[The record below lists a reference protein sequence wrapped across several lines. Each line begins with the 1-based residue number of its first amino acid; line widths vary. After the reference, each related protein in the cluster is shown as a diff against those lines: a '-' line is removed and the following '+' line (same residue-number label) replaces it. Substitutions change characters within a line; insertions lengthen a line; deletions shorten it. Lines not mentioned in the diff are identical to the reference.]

1 MYKSTKMKHNLHLL
15 TTRLLMSL
23 FVLFASTVV
32 WATDDIGT
40 IAWNINGY
48 YEIDSE
54 EDLQALAHYV
64 NGTSDNHSDNHPC
77 DGLLFKLTR
86 DITMTGTHTAIG
98 TYQHPFKG
106 MFDGGGHTIT
116 NLTIT
121 DGGYMRGLFGYV
133 KCSFIKYAEEKYYP
147 VYIKNVTLQSCNL
160 NGEYVGGIAGRVS
173 AETDKIV
180 KIENCHVLNATI
192 TASGSFQYGGG
203 IVGQAYA
210 TDIINCTSTGTVST
224 TSHYTGGIIG
234 YHSGG
239 YGHITSCESS
249 VTIKGNAEYGGGIV
263 GYWEGASG
271 AGDLLTNCFYIGTV
285 DADITYNGAIVGYNR
300 WSNFSNNYYAS
311 PCNIKGQRG
320 YDWNGYYQ
328 VSYALKLGD
337 GMTAITPTETPAH
350 HSVLTGLDYFVASMV
365 HLTLSHATAPA
376 GYHFAAYTCNGD
388 IMVADGEGKYP
399 VTVTDHDVTI
409 AALYA
414 KDDAV
419 QMSATSVAAISDVRW
434 TSLAIEPAPVV
445 TYNSTTLTPGTDY
458 LVAYTNNIAPGT
470 ATVTLTGI
478 GNYTGTTSTTFNI
491 VDFPLVNPDQTN
503 SAANPYKIANEED
516 LRALASIVNNSGRRD
531 GYYKQTK
538 DIDLTKEH
546 IVIGD
551 GYHSFE
557 GSFDGDDK
565 KISGLVINKPDK
577 DYQGLFG
584 RAYGATIKHVVIDNC
599 NITAL
604 RDIAGILGE
613 GQGNTTVSYCKV
625 SGEIRVSGKSG
636 SSSYNVA
643 GIAGRANDVDH
654 CVNTASVTGNG
665 TNSRYIG
672 GIVGYAAGSVSDC
685 FNAGAVT
692 GGTSYIGSIAGQS
705 NSITNNCH
713 TKETT
718 GGIGAENATTGTDQT
733 GAEVAVKIIAGD
745 GVTLTLPDATYEW
758 NSENLYK
765 SGTVVTLDYAVPNG
779 KFFDYYTVNS
789 GEISKSGVKEGEHVL
804 TGFTQDVTISG
815 NIVDSQT
822 DFTGVVEI
830 ADIADLTFNGQ
841 VHQPLPVVTYNSE
854 TLVKDTHY
862 TVSYSGDCQ
871 NAGQYTITVTGI
883 GHYKGTAQ
891 KTFNIV
897 PYDINGD
904 NVVTVAGFD
913 TSYGKTGFAV
923 HPTPAEVKCP
933 ALNNAILVLDTD
945 YELSYSDGCI
955 LPGNYQVTI
964 NGKGNY
970 KGSKTLDFTILNT
983 YGLTVHNGLT
993 TNDRVPIYGF
1003 YVDYSVKSEFVMP
1016 AAELSAM
1023 NGKDIYKLSFYL
1035 KQKASKSWGN
1045 ARFQVFLK
1053 EVDFTSFSS
1062 TTFNGND
1069 GATIVYE
1076 GALDGT
1082 QNVMNIEF
1090 TTPYKYHGGNLL
1102 VGIYQSKNG
1111 GYSSVSFY
1119 GESVTGASLSKYG
1132 YDDTTKHDFLPKTT
1146 FWYGPL
1152 MTLADNATDN
1162 STTISNNN
1170 GETGSVKLDSRTL
1183 YKDGDWNTLCLPFDV
1198 STTSGP
1204 LAGDDVVA
1212 MTLNTSESNLT
1223 GSTLTLNFDAAPTT
1237 IPAGTPFIIK
1247 WGGRKG
1253 ETGYLGTTI
1262 ENPVFTGVTIDK
1274 TMHNTDFTGGTFKGT
1289 YNPIVWNTE
1298 NKNILFVGTNNTLY
1312 WPTAGGHMNACRAYF
1327 DLGTYE
1333 AREFVLNFDDQTTGV
1348 IEVKEVNEVKDDS
1361 WYTLNGVKLSGKP
1374 TKAGLYI
1381 HNGKK
1386 VIIK

>member
-1 MYKSTKMKHNLHLL
+1 
-15 TTRLLMSL
+15 MSL

-40 IAWNINGY
+40 IKWNTDGY

-54 EDLQALAHYV
+54 EDLEVLAHYV
-64 NGTSDNHSDNHPC
+64 NGTSDQHSDNHPC
-77 DGLLFKLTR
+77 DGLLFKLTQ
-86 DITMTGTHTAIG
+86 DITMIGEHVAIG
-98 TYQHPFKG
+98 TLQHQFKG
-106 MFDGGGHTIT
+106 MFDGCGYTIT

-121 DGGYMRGLFGYV
+121 DEGYMRGLFGHLN
-133 KCSFIKYAEEKYYP
+133 CSSEKDQNNKYYP
-147 VYIKNVTLQSCNL
+147 VYVKNVTLQNCNL
-160 NGEYVGGIAGRVS
+160 NGTSYVGGIAGRVS
-173 AETDKIV
+173 SNSGNNV
-180 KIENCHVLNATI
+180 KIENCHVLNANI
-192 TASGSFQYGGG
+192 TASGEYQYIGG

-210 TDIINCTSTGTVST
+210 ADITDCTSTGTVT
-224 TSHYTGGIIG
+224 AGSHYCGGIIG

-249 VTIKGNAEYGGGIV
+249 VTIKGNAEYGAGIV
-263 GYWEGASG
+263 GHWDGESD
-271 AGDLLTNCFYIGTV
+271 AGNLVTDCFFIGTIE
-285 DADITYNGAIVGYNR
+285 AEITYYGAIAGYIR
-300 WSNFSNNYYAS
+300 WNNFSNNYYAS
-311 PCNIKGQRG
+311 PCNVKGCRD
-320 YDWNGYYQ
+320 YDWSGKYE
-328 VSYALKLGD
+328 VSYALKLGE
-337 GMTAITPTETPAH
+337 GITAITPTETPAH
-350 HSVLTGLDYFVASMV
+350 HSVLTGFDYFKASTV
-365 HLTLSHATAPA
+365 HLTLNHEDAPA

-388 IMVADGEGKYP
+388 IMIADGEGKYP
-399 VTVTDHDVTI
+399 VTLTDHDVTI

-434 TSLAIEPAPVV
+434 TGVAVEPAPVV
-445 TYNSTTLTPGTDY
+445 TYNSTELTAGTDY
-458 LVAYTNNIAPGT
+458 LVDYTDNINPGT

-478 GNYTGTTSTTFNI
+478 GNYTGTTTKTFEI
-491 VDFPLVNPDQTN
+491 KDFPLVDEDPTHGN
-503 SAANPYKIANEED
+503 SATNPYKIETEED
-516 LRALASIVNNSGRRD
+516 LRALASIVNNNARRD
-531 GYYKQTK
+531 GYYKQVK
-538 DIDLTKEH
+538 NIELTKEH
-546 IVIGD
+546 VAIGNNSR
-551 GYHSFE
+551 SFR
-557 GSFDGDDK
+557 GTYDGDNK

-577 DYQGLFG
+577 DFQGLFG
-584 RAYGATIKHVVIDNC
+584 VTYDATIKNVVIDNC
-599 NITAL
+599 DITAL
-604 RDIAGILGE
+604 SYAAGIVGE
-613 GQGNTTVSYCKV
+613 GNGNTTVSYCKV

-636 SSSYNVA
+636 YDVA
-643 GIAGRANDVDH
+643 GIAGRANNVDH

-665 TNSRYIG
+665 TDSRYIG
-672 GIVGYAAGSVSDC
+672 GIVGYAYGSISNC
-685 FNAGAVT
+685 FNAGVVS
-692 GGTSYIGSIAGQS
+692 GGTSYVGSIIGQS
-705 NSITNNCH
+705 AATLTNNCH
-713 TKETT
+713 TTATT
-718 GGIGAENATTGTDQT
+718 GGVGAQDVTTGTDQT
-733 GAEVAVKIIAGD
+733 GAEVAVKISAGT

-789 GEISKSGVKEGEHVL
+789 GEISKNGVKEGEHVL

-841 VHQPLPVVTYNSE
+841 VHQPQPVVTYNSE

-891 KTFNIV
+891 KTFNIA
-897 PYDINGD
+897 PYDISGD
-904 NVVTVAGFD
+904 NAVTVAGFD

-945 YELSYSDGCI
+945 YELLYSDGCI

-970 KGSKTLDFTILNT
+970 KGSKALDFTILNT

-1003 YVDYSVKSEFVMP
+1003 YADGSVKSEFVMP

-1102 VGIYQSKNG
+1102 VGVYQSENG
-1111 GYSSVSFY
+1111 SYSPVSFY
-1119 GESVTGASLSKYG
+1119 GESVTGASLSKHGSYE
-1132 YDDTTKHDFLPKTT
+1132 TKQHDFLPKTT

-1152 MTLADNATDN
+1152 MTLADNAMDN

-1170 GETGSVKLDSRTL
+1170 GETGSVKLEDRTL

-1204 LAGDDVVA
+1204 LAGDNVVA

-1223 GSTLTLNFDAAPTT
+1223 GSTFTLSFDAAPTT

-1247 WGGRKG
+1247 WATK
-1253 ETGYLGTTI
+1253 ETPATNLVS
-1262 ENPVFTGVTIDK
+1262 PVFTGVTIDN
-1274 TMHNTDFTGGTFKGT
+1274 TMHNADFTGGTFKGT
-1289 YNPIVWNTE
+1289 YERKVWNEE
-1298 NKNILFVGTNNTLY
+1298 NKSILFVGTNNTLY
-1312 WPTAGGHMNACRAYF
+1312 WPTAGGHVNACRAYF

-1374 TKAGLYI
+1374 TKSGLYI
-1381 HNGKK
+1381 HGNRK
-1386 VIIK
+1386 VVIK

>member
-1 MYKSTKMKHNLHLL
+1 MIQSNKMKQKTIHLARAAM
-15 TTRLLMSL
+15 TLLLVMLCSL
-23 FVLFASTVV
+23 GT
-32 WATDDIGT
+32 WAAEDIET
-40 IAWNINGY
+40 IKWNINGY

-98 TYQHPFKG
+98 TYHHPFKG

-133 KCSFIKYAEEKYYP
+133 KCSFIKDAEEKYYP

-160 NGEYVGGIAGRVS
+160 NGEYVGGIVGRVS

-263 GYWEGASG
+263 GNWEGESG

-285 DADITYNGAIVGYNR
+285 DADITYNGAIVGYDR

-388 IMVADGEGKYP
+388 IMIADGEGKYP
-399 VTVTDHDVTI
+399 VTLTNHDVTI

-414 KDDAV
+414 KDDAMD
-419 QMSATSVAAISDVRW
+419 MSATEIAAIPDVRW

-478 GNYTGTTSTTFNI
+478 GNYKGTTTTTFKI
-491 VDFPLVNPDQTN
+491 KDFPLVNPDQTN

-557 GSFDGDDK
+557 GSYDGDDK

-577 DYQGLFG
+577 DFQGLFG

-604 RDIAGILGE
+604 SYIAGILGE

-891 KTFNIV
+891 KNFNIV

-955 LPGNYQVTI
+955 QPGNYQVTI

-970 KGSKTLDFTILNT
+970 TGSKTLDYTILNT

-993 TNDRVPIYGF
+993 TNKYVPIYGF

-1035 KQKASKSWGN
+1035 KQKASGSWGN

-1111 GYSSVSFY
+1111 NFSSVSFY
-1119 GESVTGASLSKYG
+1119 GETVTGASLSKYG
-1132 YDDTTKHDFLPKTT
+1132 YYDTIKHDFLPKTT

-1152 MTLADNATDN
+1152 MTLADNAMDN

-1170 GETGSVKLDSRTL
+1170 GETGSVKLEDRTL

-1223 GSTLTLNFDAAPTT
+1223 GSTLTLNFDAATT

-1247 WGGRKG
+1247 WATK
-1253 ETGYLGTTI
+1253 ETPATDLVS
-1262 ENPVFTGVTIDK
+1262 PVFTGVTIDN
-1274 TMHNTDFTGGTFKGT
+1274 TMHNADFTGGTFKGT

-1374 TKAGLYI
+1374 TKSGLYI
-1381 HNGKK
+1381 HGNRK
-1386 VIIK
+1386 VVIK

>member
-1 MYKSTKMKHNLHLL
+1 M
-15 TTRLLMSL
+15 
-23 FVLFASTVV
+23 
-32 WATDDIGT
+32 
-40 IAWNINGY
+40 
-48 YEIDSE
+48 
-54 EDLQALAHYV
+54 
-64 NGTSDNHSDNHPC
+64 
-77 DGLLFKLTR
+77 
-86 DITMTGTHTAIG
+86 
-98 TYQHPFKG
+98 
-106 MFDGGGHTIT
+106 
-116 NLTIT
+116 
-121 DGGYMRGLFGYV
+121 
-133 KCSFIKYAEEKYYP
+133 
-147 VYIKNVTLQSCNL
+147 
-160 NGEYVGGIAGRVS
+160 
-173 AETDKIV
+173 
-180 KIENCHVLNATI
+180 
-192 TASGSFQYGGG
+192 
-203 IVGQAYA
+203 
-210 TDIINCTSTGTVST
+210 
-224 TSHYTGGIIG
+224 
-234 YHSGG
+234 
-239 YGHITSCESS
+239 
-249 VTIKGNAEYGGGIV
+249 
-263 GYWEGASG
+263 
-271 AGDLLTNCFYIGTV
+271 
-285 DADITYNGAIVGYNR
+285 
-300 WSNFSNNYYAS
+300 
-311 PCNIKGQRG
+311 
-320 YDWNGYYQ
+320 
-328 VSYALKLGD
+328 
-337 GMTAITPTETPAH
+337 
-350 HSVLTGLDYFVASMV
+350 
-365 HLTLSHATAPA
+365 
-376 GYHFAAYTCNGD
+376 
-388 IMVADGEGKYP
+388 
-399 VTVTDHDVTI
+399 
-409 AALYA
+409 
-414 KDDAV
+414 
-419 QMSATSVAAISDVRW
+419 
-434 TSLAIEPAPVV
+434 
-445 TYNSTTLTPGTDY
+445 
-458 LVAYTNNIAPGT
+458 
-470 ATVTLTGI
+470 
-478 GNYTGTTSTTFNI
+478 
-491 VDFPLVNPDQTN
+491 
-503 SAANPYKIANEED
+503 
-516 LRALASIVNNSGRRD
+516 
-531 GYYKQTK
+531 
-538 DIDLTKEH
+538 
-546 IVIGD
+546 
-551 GYHSFE
+551 
-557 GSFDGDDK
+557 
-565 KISGLVINKPDK
+565 
-577 DYQGLFG
+577 
-584 RAYGATIKHVVIDNC
+584 
-599 NITAL
+599 
-604 RDIAGILGE
+604 
-613 GQGNTTVSYCKV
+613 
-625 SGEIRVSGKSG
+625 
-636 SSSYNVA
+636 
-643 GIAGRANDVDH
+643 
-654 CVNTASVTGNG
+654 
-665 TNSRYIG
+665 
-672 GIVGYAAGSVSDC
+672 
-685 FNAGAVT
+685 
-692 GGTSYIGSIAGQS
+692 
-705 NSITNNCH
+705 
-713 TKETT
+713 
-718 GGIGAENATTGTDQT
+718 
-733 GAEVAVKIIAGD
+733 
-745 GVTLTLPDATYEW
+745 PDATYEW

-1102 VGIYQSKNG
+1102 VGIYQSNNG

-1132 YDDTTKHDFLPKTT
+1132 YDDTIKHDFLPKTT

-1152 MTLADNATDN
+1152 MTLADNAMDN

-1223 GSTLTLNFDAAPTT
+1223 GTTLTLNFTAAET

-1247 WGGRKG
+1247 WGEPKG

-1262 ENPVFTGVTIDK
+1262 ENPVFTGVTIDN

-1374 TKAGLYI
+1374 TKSGLYI
-1381 HNGKK
+1381 HGNRK
-1386 VIIK
+1386 VVIK